1 MKKVLICC
9 GSGVASSETTASL
22 FNDQIEDASLED
34 ELSTE
39 VHPVNEA
46 ISIMESDDSIVA
58 YIGVETPD
66 VVGKCE
72 ELNMPHFNM
81 NPYLTFDDDAQ
92 EEIFNKIIEKAGLN

>member
-22 FNDQIEDASLED
+22 FNDQIEDAGLED
-34 ELSTE
+34 DLSTE

-46 ISIMESDDSIVA
+46 ISIIEGDDTIIA
-58 YIGVETPD
+58 YIGVETTD
-66 VVGKCE
+66 LVAKCDE
-72 ELNMPHFNM
+72 IGMPHYNM

-92 EEIFNKIIEKAGLN
+92 EVIFKEITAKAGLN